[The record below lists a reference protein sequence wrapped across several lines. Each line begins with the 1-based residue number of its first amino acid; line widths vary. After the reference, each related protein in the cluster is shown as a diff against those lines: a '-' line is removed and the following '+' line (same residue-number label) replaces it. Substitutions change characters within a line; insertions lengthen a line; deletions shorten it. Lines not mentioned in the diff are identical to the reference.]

1 MKIEDIQ
8 KIMAKLDNEQKV
20 LIVKKEFY
28 EKYKNEIDSLI
39 KDNWFLDLVITTIL
53 DDKANAIIMNKIN
66 FYGIDL

>member
-8 KIMAKLDNEQKV
+8 KIMAKLDNKQKV
-20 LIVKKEFY
+20 LIIKKEFY

-53 DDKANAIIMNKIN
+53 DDKVNAIIMNKTN
-66 FYGIDL
+66 FYGID

>member
-20 LIVKKEFY
+20 LIIKKEFY

-53 DDKANAIIMNKIN
+53 DDKANAIIMNKTN

>member
-28 EKYKNEIDSLI
+28 EEYKNEIDSLI

-53 DDKANAIIMNKIN
+53 DDKANAIIMNKTN
-66 FYGIDL
+66 FFGIDL

>member
-20 LIVKKEFY
+20 LIIKKEFY
-28 EKYKNEIDSLI
+28 EKYKNEIDNLI
-39 KDNWFLDLVITTIL
+39 KDNWFLDLVITNIL
-53 DDKANAIIMNKIN
+53 DDKANAIIMNKTN